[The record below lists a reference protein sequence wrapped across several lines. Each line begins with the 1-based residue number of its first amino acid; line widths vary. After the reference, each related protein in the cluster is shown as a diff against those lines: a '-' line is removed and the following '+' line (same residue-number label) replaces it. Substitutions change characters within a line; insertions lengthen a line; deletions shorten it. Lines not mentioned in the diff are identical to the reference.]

1 MASLTMIT
9 SPLTDVLCADPLYGN
24 VYKTLLSGGSWYD
37 ADQQYW
43 RIRYEGMAEELGSVL
58 LLKPS
63 KSAQEK
69 AQTLLGD
76 LRAAAASLACSPEID
91 LSIAQIEQ
99 IVALWVP
106 KKEEKKA
113 VKRPRNA
120 FDLLDS
126 SEEE

>member
-1 MASLTMIT
+1 MASLSATR
-9 SPLTDVLCADPLYGN
+9 SPVTDLLCADPLYGT
-24 VYKTLLSGGSWYD
+24 VYTTLLSGGSWYE

-43 RIRYEGMAEELGSVL
+43 QIRYELMAEELGALL

-63 KSAQEK
+63 KAVQEK

-76 LRAAAASLACSPEID
+76 LRAAAASLACSPEIN
-91 LSIAQIEQ
+91 LSVSQIEQ
-99 IVALWVP
+99 IMAQWVP
-106 KKEEKKA
+106 KSKSKS

-120 FDLLDS
+120 FDALDD